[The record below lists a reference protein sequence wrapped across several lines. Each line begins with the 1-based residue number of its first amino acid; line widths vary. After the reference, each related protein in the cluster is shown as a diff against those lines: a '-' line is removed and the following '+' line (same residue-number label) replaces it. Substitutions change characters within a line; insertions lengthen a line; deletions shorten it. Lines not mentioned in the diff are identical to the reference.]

1 VTTAVFFKLKNLISN
16 WHHYFER
23 FVSLLGWRTSKL
35 TFKWK
40 ICKSAQAELNSESKN
55 FEAILHQVMQ
65 LNFDNAGVCNFL
77 ENPNAESKSYIVNQN
92 LPFKF
97 EPGV

>member
-1 VTTAVFFKLKNLISN
+1 MAEAFAQILHILEMSFLENFKTNSIILDTLLKGFIIIVTTAVFFKLKNLISN

-40 ICKSAQAELNSESKN
+40 ICKSAQAELNR
-55 FEAILHQVMQ
+55 
-65 LNFDNAGVCNFL
+65 
-77 ENPNAESKSYIVNQN
+77 
-92 LPFKF
+92 
-97 EPGV
+97 